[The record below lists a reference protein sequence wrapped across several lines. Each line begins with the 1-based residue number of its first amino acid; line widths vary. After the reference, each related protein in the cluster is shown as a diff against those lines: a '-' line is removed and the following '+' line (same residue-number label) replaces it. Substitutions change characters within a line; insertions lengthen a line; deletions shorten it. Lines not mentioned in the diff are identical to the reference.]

1 MALTA
6 AQLHA
11 DTTALG
17 KIASSY
23 APSVTGRAAD
33 FSGDTVANFNVAGSA
48 LDVTNMNVAKLTAT
62 FAENASETAGTLS
75 LSDGGN
81 AATVTLL
88 GQYAAARY
96 SGSAASA
103 GFVASADGAQGTN
116 ITFNAALA
124 TPH

>member
-11 DTTALG
+11 DAQAVG
-17 KIASSY
+17 KIASSN
-23 APSVTGRAAD
+23 APSITGTAAD

-48 LDVTNMNVAKLTAT
+48 LDVTNMNFAKLNAT
-62 FAENASETAGTLS
+62 FTENANATAGTLS
-75 LSDGGN
+75 LSGVS
-81 AATVTLL
+81 AATITLL
-88 GQYAAARY
+88 GQYAAAGY

-103 GFVASADGAQGTN
+103 GFVASSDGAQGTN
-116 ITFNAALA
+116 VAFNAALA

>member
-11 DTTALG
+11 DAQAVG
-17 KIASSY
+17 KIASSN
-23 APSVTGRAAD
+23 APSITGTAAD

-48 LDVTNMNVAKLTAT
+48 LDVTNMNFAKLNAT
-62 FAENASETAGTLS
+62 FTENANATAGTLS
-75 LSDGGN
+75 LSDGVS
-81 AATVTLL
+81 AATITLL
-88 GQYAAARY
+88 GQYAAAGY

-103 GFVASADGAQGTN
+103 GFVASSDGAQGTN
-116 ITFNAALA
+116 VAFNAALA